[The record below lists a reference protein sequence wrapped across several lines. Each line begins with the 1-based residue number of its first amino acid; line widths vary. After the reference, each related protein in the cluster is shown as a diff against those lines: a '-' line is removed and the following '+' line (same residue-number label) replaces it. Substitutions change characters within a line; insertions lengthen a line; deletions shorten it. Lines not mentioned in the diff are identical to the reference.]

1 MCLNH
6 DDVRF
11 QPALMVLAAA
21 VALGVLGDA
30 LLRAMPWGFNAA
42 LCVTAGVVA
51 AAALRWRLGPARND
65 LALLATAGLFA
76 CGCAWRDSTTLK
88 TLDAAAA
95 SLALALAVWRAQGGV
110 LAMAGLPAYI
120 GGIGDA
126 VFGTLG
132 GAARLL
138 WRDVAWA
145 KLPGQRWRQAAS
157 VALGLLIA
165 LPLLVGFGALLS
177 AADPVFQ
184 RLLMLVLDINF
195 DLILEHLFLTAL
207 LAWLAGGYL
216 RALLLKSRPPM
227 PPQTADSTVVLG
239 YVETCTVLACLNL
252 LFLAFIAVQFRHLF
266 GGAEHV
272 QVMPGLS
279 YAVYARRG
287 FFELVWVAALLL
299 PVLLAA
305 DWLLRM
311 QARKTAFRAL
321 AGALVAM
328 LFVVMASALERMRLY
343 QQEYGLTELRLYT
356 TAFMAWLAMVFVWF
370 AATVLRGRRE
380 RFICGALAAGA
391 VAVVAL
397 HVANPDALIVRVNA
411 ARARAGQPFD
421 AVYAASLSADAV
433 PELMAALPDLKIAGR
448 KTAIAV
454 LRRKWSHAADDW
466 RNWNWSRAEA
476 QRLVRQQGRQQ

>member
-6 DDVRF
+6 DDIKY
-11 QPALMVLAAA
+11 QQALVVLMAA
-21 VALGVLGDA
+21 VAFGVLGDA
-30 LLRAMPWGFNAA
+30 LLRATPWGLNAA
-42 LCVTAGVVA
+42 LCVTAVVVA
-51 AAALRWRLGPARND
+51 AAALRWRFEPARND
-65 LALLATAGLFA
+65 LALLAVATLFA
-76 CGCAWRDSTTLK
+76 WGCAWRDSGTLK
-88 TLDAAAA
+88 MLDAAAVL
-95 SLALALAVWRAQGGV
+95 LALALAVWRAQGGS
-110 LAMAGLPAYI
+110 LAMASLTAYI

-132 GAARLL
+132 GAGRLA
-138 WRDVAWA
+138 WRDVAWT
-145 KLPGQRWRQAAS
+145 KLPGQHWRQAAS
-157 VALGLLIA
+157 VAVGLLIA
-165 LPLLVGFGALLS
+165 LPLLTGFGALLS
-177 AADPVFQ
+177 SADAVFE
-184 RLLMLVLDINF
+184 RLLLVILDINF
-195 DLILEHLFLTAL
+195 VLILKHLFLAAL

-216 RALLLKSRPPM
+216 RALLLKTRPET
-227 PPQTADSTVVLG
+227 PPQTADSTLALG

-287 FFELVWVAALLL
+287 FFELVWVAALVLPLL
-299 PVLLAA
+299 LGV
-305 DWLLRM
+305 DWLLRR
-311 QARKTAFRAL
+311 QARKVVFRAL

-397 HVANPDALIVRVNA
+397 HVVNPDAFIVRVNA
-411 ARARAGQPFD
+411 ARAQAGRPFD

-433 PELMAALPDLKIAGR
+433 PELLAALPDLKIAGR
-448 KTAIAV
+448 QAVVAV
-454 LRRKWSHAADDW
+454 LRRKWFHAADDW

-476 QRLVRQQGRQQ
+476 QRLVREWGK